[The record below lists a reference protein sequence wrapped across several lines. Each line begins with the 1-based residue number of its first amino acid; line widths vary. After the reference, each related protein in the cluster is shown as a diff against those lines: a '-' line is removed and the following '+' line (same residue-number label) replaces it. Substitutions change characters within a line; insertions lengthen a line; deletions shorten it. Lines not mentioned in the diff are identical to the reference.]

1 MRVAEEHRKV
11 VQLPILKGSSIG
23 DAFSGFAPQI
33 EKNAHVG
40 RRVEHAV
47 TAFAAEIRGWEAVT
61 ARIGEPAAE
70 RLRSQV
76 LERVVAAVE
85 SAGGSQVAI
94 AGTAAAP
101 LVTATFGGDE
111 HAMRAVVAAQRVRDV
126 AGRSLHP
133 SMKERFH
140 ACIGL
145 NSGTIAQTRVNG
157 SGLEFQASGTIR
169 MFAARLQEFAGPDQ
183 IFLSEST
190 YRAVPSA
197 LDVVAIGGVRTN
209 GDGEQAEAYCLRG
222 IRPDRTALG

>member
-40 RRVEHAV
+40 RRVEH
-47 TAFAAEIRGWEAVT
+47 AVT